1 MDEGGYRT
9 PLLARRGRVETR
21 ISLTSSHSVID
32 GGWFVG
38 ILRIP
43 GVVMKFRSGSALKI
57 MGGSSKSWRASLKN
71 GVYMIRSATE
81 HIISDINPSK
91 A

>member
-57 MGGSSKSWRASLKN
+57 MEGSSKSWRASLKN
-71 GVYMIRSATE
+71 GVCMTREAAE
-81 HIISDINPSK
+81 HTTGDGNTRK